1 MSSLT
6 MASVL
11 LQLSAVA
18 LSQCMANVTVHSNL
32 TGLEAVGA
40 VRAHIGNRTLW
51 SFVGYWSNISSDS
64 ATREEKFVR
73 KVLADASPER
83 VVVSADG
90 VQGGLDAVYNVAR
103 ELNFSTIGIIASSR
117 VESFNGTPPYV
128 ADEIFVVNDEQWGG
142 FENTSATMHHDISYE
157 ISPTSD
163 AIVSLSSLVVGLGGP
178 EGATQ
183 EMRAAIDRS
192 TPVRAFDVNTDD
204 SSSSW
209 SYFNSHGYICDDTT
223 GVLRDRCFVCDGDG
237 SLCSGTF
244 DRSKGFIAYR
254 AVDWWSPRVPQNITS
269 VKVAVLSL
277 ENTLI
282 VSDPHSAL
290 GSSYTW
296 LPGVVDRL
304 RKLAQDHV
312 LLVIDNFFMASCQ
325 QYTTTQATTTQAA
338 PASATSTTVAPA
350 SLSRKRGEKSHCTP
364 YSNKFDFNETYVA
377 SVEFKLDDMADTLGV
392 PLAAAIWLSNDAETM
407 AKPAQH
413 AFVSAVE
420 TLVLFR
426 HLNMSDIDSVLV
438 IGSEAGRADDKS
450 CIDRQFADAI
460 NTTVPVTFMTP
471 QQWLLGTAEEK
482 YDCSSTPPPVTT
494 TTTTTNA
501 GHSTVAT
508 TSAPPSVS
516 VEMPAGESSE
526 VDVANKILFFFVGFG
541 AGTVVIGLIC
551 WLVQRRQKRTSGY
564 ERLLTAE

>member
-1 MSSLT
+1 MPSL
-6 MASVL
+6 L
-11 LQLSAVA
+11 LATIA
-18 LSQCMANVTVHSNL
+18 LSQCITNVTVHSNL
-32 TGLEAVGA
+32 TGLDAVDA

-51 SFVGYWSNISSDS
+51 SFVGYWTNISSDS

-73 KVLADASPER
+73 SVLADASPDR

-90 VQGGLDAVYNVAR
+90 VQGGLDVVYKVAR

-128 ADEIFVVNDEQWGG
+128 TDEIFVVNDERWGG

-163 AIVSLSSLVVGLGGP
+163 AIVSLSSLLVGLGGP
-178 EGATQ
+178 LGATQ

-209 SYFNSHGYICDDTT
+209 SYFNSHGYICNDTT
-223 GVLRDRCFVCDGDG
+223 GVLRDRCFVCDGG
-237 SLCSGTF
+237 SVCSGTF

-254 AVDWWSPRVPQNITS
+254 AVDWWSPQVPENITS
-269 VKVAVLSL
+269 VKIAVLSL

-282 VSDPHSAL
+282 VSDPHTPL
-290 GSSYTW
+290 GYTW

-304 RKLAQDHV
+304 RQLAQDHV
-312 LLVIDNFFMASCQ
+312 LLVIDNFFTASCQ
-325 QYTTTQATTTQAA
+325 QFT
-338 PASATSTTVAPA
+338 TTVAATTEAPVTATSVMGA
-350 SLSRKRGEKSHCTP
+350 SLSRKRSDNSQCIP

-377 SVEFKLDDMADTLGV
+377 TVEFKLDDMADTLGV

-413 AFVSAVE
+413 AFVAAVE

-450 CIDRQFADAI
+450 CVDRQFADAI
-460 NTTVPVTFMTP
+460 NTTANVTFLTP

-482 YDCSSTPPPVTT
+482 YDCSSTPPPETT
-494 TTTTTNA
+494 TTTSIA
-501 GHSTVAT
+501 IHSTHT
-508 TSAPPSVS
+508 TLTPSVS
-516 VEMPAGESSE
+516 VEMPVSDSSE
-526 VDVANKILFFFVGFG
+526 TDVANKILFFFVGFG
-541 AGTVVIGLIC
+541 AGTMVIALIC